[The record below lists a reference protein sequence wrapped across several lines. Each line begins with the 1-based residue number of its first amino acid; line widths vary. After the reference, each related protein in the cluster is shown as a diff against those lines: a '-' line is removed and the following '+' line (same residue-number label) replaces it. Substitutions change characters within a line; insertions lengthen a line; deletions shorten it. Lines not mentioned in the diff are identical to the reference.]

1 MRVKQTRFKL
11 SLIALGLF
19 FIEAWVKMLVPEF
32 PFTGLM
38 AAQGVIVGGYLGA
51 KTTNNIK
58 EKRINVQND

>member
-19 FIEAWVKMLVPEF
+19 LIEAIAKVLIPTF
-32 PFTGLM
+32 PLTALFT
-38 AAQGVIVGGYLGA
+38 AQGLVVGGYLGA

-58 EKRINVQND
+58 EGKINVQND